1 MTIEENFH
9 TISSD
14 SINLGLFIPPW
25 HTRWCHFAMNSL
37 THEQRPKIAMP
48 NTPPSFVAIDAQYA
62 SSVLETKELDPDVLF
77 VKRVGPETIDL
88 FHKIAHAI
96 SKSHPLRARELLER
110 MRKLF
115 DQSEWNG
122 YVEYPS
128 SSEILITWVPINAS
142 VEAPSIKKGKSEM

>member
-1 MTIEENFH
+1 
-9 TISSD
+9 
-14 SINLGLFIPPW
+14 
-25 HTRWCHFAMNSL
+25 MNSL

-96 SKSHPLRARELLER
+96 SKSFSQGSIPKLTDWQSTGGAYFIHDVNDVPTAVIKPEDEEPYALNNPKRSGEEADQLLV
-110 MRKLF
+110 KTQADLF
-115 DQSEWNG
+115 IG
-122 YVEYPS
+122 YAYLFIPS
-128 SSEILITWVPINAS
+128 MQIHL
-142 VEAPSIKKGKSEM
+142 